1 MSLHTHRHPVH
12 LVFTRAQAQAAF
24 AAARCRDVE
33 SGGIYDARSAAII
46 IWSEPWSLPG
56 QEHVSETV
64 GTIYLA
70 WHTPDAG
77 HATVTLLEVDR
88 GWTRGEVERH
98 VTLLFGTPVT
108 VL

>member
-1 MSLHTHRHPVH
+1 MSLRTQRHPVR
-12 LVFTRAQAQAAF
+12 LVFTHAQAHAAF
-24 AAARCRDVE
+24 AQARLRDVE
-33 SGGIYDARSAAII
+33 SGGIYDARSAAIV

-70 WHTPDAG
+70 WHTPDAD

-88 GWTRGEVERH
+88 CWTLGEVERH
-98 VTLLFGTPVT
+98 VTVLFGTPVT
-108 VL
+108 VP